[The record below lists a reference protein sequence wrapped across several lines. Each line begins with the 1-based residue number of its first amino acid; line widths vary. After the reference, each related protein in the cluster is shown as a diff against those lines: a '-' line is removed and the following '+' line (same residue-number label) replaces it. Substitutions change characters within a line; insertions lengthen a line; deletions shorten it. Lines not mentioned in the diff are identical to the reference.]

1 MTHLHFFIYYFKS
14 NQVWWYIPII
24 LILEWQRQ
32 EDYMFEVTLELHNG
46 ILSQIP
52 HLTHKPSKLFFRG
65 FAGFQL
71 SFVNEK
77 PFPAQRDRIA
87 L

>member
-1 MTHLHFFIYYFKS
+1 
-14 NQVWWYIPII
+14 
-24 LILEWQRQ
+24 
-32 EDYMFEVTLELHNG
+32 MFEVALELHNG
-46 ILSQIP
+46 LLSQIP

-87 L
+87 LELPCCGSTASAIRVCWDTGVASVRTE